1 MEFEQL
7 DTSPEYEA
15 IQQQVGPTP
24 KKKQVQTKLG
34 IPNKIR
40 MTSIVN
46 FVIYLIVFGVV
57 IFLSIN
63 IISKNAKLAE
73 LEQIKL
79 KTQTQLMQ
87 AKTTEEK
94 TSLEYNNTSNYYD
107 QLYKLKEE
115 LIKDEENLT
124 NEKKRLEDMYETT
137 SYSYEGVY
145 TDYLRKKEN
154 VQKLKEEIDKQE
166 KVLSKLD
173 SEYNYLQTENERL
186 QNELRKIEE
195 LYSPSRSLS
204 QTDSFSSIIL
214 TQYHRQLLYDMLNS
228 SVFPL
233 KRAGSVHFKLLYRS
247 SMHGLSAKTFHE
259 LCDDDSITNTLIIIQ
274 STNGE
279 IFGGFTRN
287 NWGFKGFKRDR
298 NAFLFNLNKE
308 LKYYPDNDVDK
319 AVFGG
324 SNLLCVFGDG
334 DLIVYETVCYSHFP
348 NTYTLNDISLNK
360 YELTGGHQLFTIS
373 EMEVFTIEVN

>member
-15 IQQQVGPTP
+15 IQQQMGPAP

-40 MTSIVN
+40 TTSIVN
-46 FVIYLIVFGVV
+46 FGIFITLFGVI

-63 IISKNAKLAE
+63 ILSKNAKLTE

-79 KTQTQLMQ
+79 KTQTQLTQ
-87 AKTTEEK
+87 ARTTEEK

-107 QLYKLKEE
+107 QLYKLKEQ
-115 LIKDEENLT
+115 LIQDEENLT
-124 NEKKRLEDMYETT
+124 KDKKRLDDIYETT
-137 SYSYEGVY
+137 SYSYENVY
-145 TDYLRKKEN
+145 ADYLRKKEN
-154 VQKLKEEIDKQE
+154 LQKLKEDIEKQQ

-173 SEYNYLQTENERL
+173 SEYNYLLNEHERL
-186 QNELRKIEE
+186 QKELRNIEE
-195 LYSPSRSLS
+195 LYSPSRSLH
-204 QTDSFSSIIL
+204 QINSFSSIIS
-214 TQYHRQLLYDMLNS
+214 TQYHRQLLYDMLNTN
-228 SVFPL
+228 VFPL
-233 KRAGSVHFKLLYRS
+233 KRSGSVYFKLLYRS
-247 SMHGLSAKTFHE
+247 SVNGLSAKTFHE

-274 STNGE
+274 SSNGE

-287 NWGFKGFKRDR
+287 NWSFRGFKKDRD
-298 NAFLFNLNKE
+298 AFLFNLNKE
-308 LKYYPDNDVDK
+308 IKYYPDNDVSK

-334 DLIVYETVCYSHFP
+334 DLIISESACYSHFP
-348 NTYTLNDISLNK
+348 NTYTTNDISLTK
-360 YELTGGHQLFTIS
+360 YELTGGYQSFTIS